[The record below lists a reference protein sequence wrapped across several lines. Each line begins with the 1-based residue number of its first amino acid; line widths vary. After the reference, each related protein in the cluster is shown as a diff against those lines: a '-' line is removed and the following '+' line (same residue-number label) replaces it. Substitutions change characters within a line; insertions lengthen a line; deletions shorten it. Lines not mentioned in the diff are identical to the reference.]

1 MNYKFKTKPYK
12 HQLTALEKSWNK
24 ENFAYFMEMGTGKT
38 KVLIDNLAM
47 LYDKGKIDGALII
60 APKGVV
66 KTWYE
71 QELPTH
77 LPNHIENVTVLW
89 QPNITK
95 TQREK
100 LESLFEIE
108 TAFHILIMNV
118 ESLSTDK
125 GVKFASK
132 FINSH
137 KTLMAIDESTTI
149 KTPTAKRTKNIID
162 IGKLAK
168 YRRIMT
174 GSPITK
180 NPLDL
185 YTQCEFL
192 DPWLLDFS
200 SYYAFRNRYAEMKTM
215 HIHGR
220 SIQVVDKFQNLGELS
235 ETVKQ
240 FSYRVLKEDCL
251 DLPDKIFIKRH
262 VSLTP
267 DQKKIYE
274 QMKKAAMAML
284 NGKMTTTMTV
294 LTQLMRLHQITCGHF
309 IADDGS
315 TQSVDSNR
323 LNELMNILEETE
335 GKAIIWANYQLSV
348 GEIIQ
353 RIIKEYGPG
362 SVVHYYGKTLPE
374 QRDYAIDAFQK
385 GKARFFVGTPATGG
399 YGLTPQEDRQDF
411 IRKFQNDPKCRFLI
425 GTPQTGGYG
434 ITLTQANT
442 VIYYSNSYDLEKRL
456 QSEDRAHRIGQK
468 KPVTYVDL
476 IAEDTV
482 DEKIVKALRDKINIA
497 SEVMGE
503 ELKDWI

>member
-1 MNYKFKTKPYK
+1 MKYKFKTKPYK
-12 HQLTALEKSWNK
+12 HQMTALEKSWNK

-47 LYDKGKIDGALII
+47 LYDKGKVDGALIV

-77 LPNHIENVTVLW
+77 LPDHIENVTVLW

-95 TQREK
+95 TQQEK

-108 TAFHILIMNV
+108 TALHILIMNV
-118 ESLSTDK
+118 EAFSTDK

-132 FINSH
+132 FLNSH
-137 KTLMAIDESTTI
+137 KTLMAVDESTTI
-149 KTPTAKRTKNIID
+149 KTPTAKRTKNIIGL
-162 IGKLAK
+162 GKHAK

-192 DPWLLDFS
+192 DPWLLDFT

-215 HIHGR
+215 HIRGR
-220 SIQVVDKFQNLGELS
+220 SIQVVDQFKNLGELS
-235 ETVKQ
+235 ETVKT
-240 FSYRVLKEDCL
+240 FSERVLKEDCL
-251 DLPDKIFIKRH
+251 DLPPKIFMKRH
-262 VSLTP
+262 VTLTA

-274 QMKKAAMAML
+274 QMKKAAMAVL
-284 NGKMTTTMTV
+284 NGKVTTTMTV

-309 IADDGS
+309 TADDGS
-315 TQSVDSNR
+315 TQAVNSNR
-323 LNELMNILEETE
+323 LDELMNVLAETE

-353 RIIKEYGPG
+353 RIIKEYGED
-362 SVVHYYGKTLPE
+362 SYVHYYG
-374 QRDYAIDAFQK
+374 
-385 GKARFFVGTPATGG
+385 
-399 YGLTPQEDRQDF
+399 LTSQEDRQDN
-411 IRKFQNDPKCRFLI
+411 IRKFQNDPKCRFI
-425 GTPQTGGYG
+425 VGTPQTGGYG
-434 ITLTQANT
+434 ITLTQAHT
-442 VIYYSNSYDLEKRL
+442 VIYYSNGYDLEKRL
-456 QSEDRAHRIGQK
+456 QSEDRAHRIGQNK
-468 KPVTYVDL
+468 TVTYIDMM
-476 IAEDTV
+476 AEDTV
-482 DEKIVKALRDKINIA
+482 DEKIVEALRKKINIA

-503 ELKDWI
+503 ELKEWI

>member
-1 MNYKFKTKPYK
+1 M
-12 HQLTALEKSWNK
+12 TALEKSWNK

-38 KVLIDNLAM
+38 KVLIDNMSM
-47 LYDKGKIDGALII
+47 LYDKGKIDGALIV

-71 QELPTH
+71 QEVPTH
-77 LPNHIENVTVLW
+77 LPDHIENVAVLW

-95 TQREK
+95 TQQEK

-108 TAFHILIMNV
+108 TALHILVMNV
-118 ESLSTDK
+118 EAFSTEK

-132 FINSH
+132 FLNSH
-137 KTLMAIDESTTI
+137 KTLMAVDESTTI
-149 KTPTAKRTKNIID
+149 KTPTAKRTKNIINL
-162 IGKLAK
+162 GKHARYK
-168 YRRIMT
+168 RILT

-192 DPWLLDFS
+192 DPYLLDFA
-200 SYYAFRNRYAEMKTM
+200 SYYAFRNRYAEMTTM
-215 HIHGR
+215 NVRGR
-220 SIQVVDKFQNLGELS
+220 SIQVVKEFRHLGELS
-235 ETVKQ
+235 ESLQ
-240 FSYRVLKEDCL
+240 PFSYRVLKEDCL
-251 DLPDKIFIKRH
+251 DLPPKIFMKRY
-262 VSLTP
+262 VALTAE
-267 DQKKIYE
+267 QKRIYD
-274 QMKKAAMAML
+274 QMKEKALAVL
-284 NGKMTTTMTV
+284 NGKMITTMTV

-309 IADDGS
+309 TADDGS
-315 TQSVDSNR
+315 TQAVDNNR
-323 LNELMNILEETE
+323 LNELMSILDETE

-353 RIIKEYGPG
+353 RIIKEYGED
-362 SVVHYYGKTLPE
+362 SYVHYYG
-374 QRDYAIDAFQK
+374 
-385 GKARFFVGTPATGG
+385 
-399 YGLTPQEDRQDF
+399 LTSQEDRQDN
-411 IRKFQNDPKCRFLI
+411 IRKFQNDPNCRFII

-434 ITLTQANT
+434 ITLTQAHT

-468 KPVTYVDL
+468 KTVTYIDL

-482 DEKIVKALRDKINIA
+482 DEKIVKALRDKINVA
-497 SEVMGE
+497 SEVLGE

>member
-1 MNYKFKTKPYK
+1 MNYKFKTKPYA

-47 LYDKGKIDGALII
+47 LYDKGKVDGTLII

-77 LPNHIENVTVLW
+77 LPNHIDNTTVLW
-89 QPNITK
+89 QSNITK
-95 TQREK
+95 SQQEK
-100 LESLFEIE
+100 LDS
-108 TAFHILIMNV
+108 ILENEMLLHVLVMNV
-118 ESLSTDK
+118 EALSTEK
-125 GVKFASK
+125 GVNFARK

-149 KTPTAKRTKNIID
+149 KTPTARRTKNIIML
-162 IGKLAK
+162 GKQAK
-168 YRRIMT
+168 YKRIMT

-192 DPWLLDFS
+192 DPWLLDFT

-215 HIHGR
+215 HLRGR
-220 SIQVVDKFQNLGELS
+220 SIQVVNEFKNLGELS
-235 ETVKQ
+235 ETVKN

-251 DLPDKIFIKRH
+251 DLPPKNFIKRH
-262 VSLTP
+262 ITLTP
-267 DQKKIYE
+267 AQKKIYE
-274 QMKKAAMAML
+274 QMKKAAMAVL
-284 NGKMTTTMTV
+284 NGKVTTTMTV

-309 IADDGS
+309 TADDGS
-315 TQSVDSNR
+315 VQEVESNR
-323 LNELMNILEETE
+323 LNELMSILEETE
-335 GKAIIWANYQLSV
+335 GKAIIWANYQRDV
-348 GEIIQ
+348 AQIIEH
-353 RIIKEYGPG
+353 IEKK
-362 SVVHYYGKTLPE
+362 YGKGSIV
-374 QRDYAIDAFQK
+374 DY
-385 GKARFFVGTPATGG
+385 
-399 YGLTPQEDRQDF
+399 YGLTPQEDRQDN
-411 IRKFQNDPKCRFLI
+411 IRKFQNDSNCRFLI

-442 VIYYSNSYDLEKRL
+442 VIYYSNGYDLEKRL

-468 KPVTYVDL
+468 KTVTYVDL
-476 IAEDTV
+476 ICEDTV

>member
-1 MNYKFKTKPYK
+1 MNYKFKTKPYE
-12 HQLTALEKSWNK
+12 HQMTALEKSWNK
-24 ENFAYFMEMGTGKT
+24 ETFAYFMEMGTGKT

-77 LPNHIENVTVLW
+77 LPDHVENVTVLW

-95 TQREK
+95 TQQEK

-108 TAFHILIMNV
+108 TALHILIMNV
-118 ESLSTDK
+118 EALSTDK
-125 GVKFASK
+125 GVNFASK
-132 FINSH
+132 FLSSH
-137 KTLMAIDESTTI
+137 KTLMAVDESTTI
-149 KTPTAKRTKNIID
+149 KTPTAKRTKNIISL
-162 IGKLAK
+162 GKHAK

-192 DPWLLDFS
+192 DPWLLDFT

-215 HIHGR
+215 HIRGR
-220 SIQVVDKFQNLGELS
+220 SIQVVDQFKNLGELS
-235 ETVKQ
+235 ETVKT
-240 FSYRVLKEDCL
+240 FSERVLKEDCL
-251 DLPDKIFIKRH
+251 DLPPKIFMKRYI
-262 VSLTP
+262 SLTP

-274 QMKKAAMAML
+274 QMKKQAIAVL
-284 NGKMTTTMTV
+284 NGKVTTTMTV

-309 IADDGS
+309 TADDGS
-315 TQSVDSNR
+315 TQPVNSNR
-323 LNELMNILEETE
+323 LNELMDVLAETE

-353 RIIKEYGPG
+353 RIIKEYGED
-362 SVVHYYGKTLPE
+362 SYVHYYG
-374 QRDYAIDAFQK
+374 
-385 GKARFFVGTPATGG
+385 
-399 YGLTPQEDRQDF
+399 LTSQEDRQDN
-411 IRKFQNDPKCRFLI
+411 IRKFQNDPKCRFII

-434 ITLTQANT
+434 ITLTQAHT
-442 VIYYSNSYDLEKRL
+442 VIYYSNGYDLEKRL
-456 QSEDRAHRIGQK
+456 QSEDRAHRIGQNK
-468 KPVTYVDL
+468 TVTYIDM

-482 DEKIVKALRDKINIA
+482 DEKIVEALRKKINIA

-503 ELKDWI
+503 ELKAWI

>member
-1 MNYKFKTKPYK
+1 MNYKFKTKPYA

-77 LPNHIENVTVLW
+77 LPNHIDNVSVLW
-89 QPNITK
+89 QSNITK
-95 TQREK
+95 SQQEK
-100 LESLFEIE
+100 LNSILENEMLL
-108 TAFHILIMNV
+108 HILVMNV
-118 ESLSTDK
+118 EALSTEK
-125 GVKFASK
+125 GVNFAKK

-149 KTPTAKRTKNIID
+149 KTPTARRTKNIILL
-162 IGKLAK
+162 GKQAK
-168 YRRIMT
+168 YKRIMT

-192 DPWLLDFS
+192 DPWLLDFT

-215 HIHGR
+215 HLRGR
-220 SIQVVDKFQNLGELS
+220 SIQVVSEFKNLGELS
-235 ETVKQ
+235 ETVKT

-251 DLPDKIFIKRH
+251 DLPPKNFIKRH
-262 VSLTP
+262 ITLTP
-267 DQKKIYE
+267 AQKKVYE
-274 QMKKAAMAML
+274 QMKKAAMAVL
-284 NGKMTTTMTV
+284 NGKVTTTMTV

-309 IADDGS
+309 TADDGS
-315 TQSVDSNR
+315 VQEVESNR
-323 LNELMNILEETE
+323 LNELMSILEETE
-335 GKAIIWANYQLSV
+335 GKAIIWANYQRDV
-348 GEIIQ
+348 AQIIEHIEKKYGE
-353 RIIKEYGPG
+353 G
-362 SVVHYYGKTLPE
+362 SIV
-374 QRDYAIDAFQK
+374 DY
-385 GKARFFVGTPATGG
+385 
-399 YGLTPQEDRQDF
+399 YGLTPQEDRQDN
-411 IRKFQNDPKCRFLI
+411 IRKFQNNSNCRFLI

-442 VIYYSNSYDLEKRL
+442 VIYYSNGYDLEKRL

-468 KPVTYVDL
+468 KTVTYVDL
-476 IAEDTV
+476 ICEDTV